1 MACGAAAPLSR
12 ARLATPRHRVDRA
25 HTRADAPPVPAV
37 IAHGRLEGA
46 GARLHTCA
54 ERPDPVGGQSSA
66 HPAVW
71 VCMGAAAMARGCWVQ
86 SRRSHHFVRRGPRG
100 GWSSTQSDAGRAAAA
115 RQPGRQHR
123 ARSGTRAQLP
133 LQAAPTATCA
143 LRHRGSNTTRRR
155 ASIDVPE
162 VPLMMVI
169 DCLHAQQASSARI
182 GSDCYAHA
190 ALRILAQLQLRT
202 LGELTM
208 CTLHLERELCA
219 RLLCSREAAASLR
232 RPSVGLSA
240 SARGAKS
247 ASSRIHLAP
256 FYAPPTQCGN

>member
-1 MACGAAAPLSR
+1 
-12 ARLATPRHRVDRA
+12 
-25 HTRADAPPVPAV
+25 
-37 IAHGRLEGA
+37 
-46 GARLHTCA
+46 
-54 ERPDPVGGQSSA
+54 
-66 HPAVW
+66 
-71 VCMGAAAMARGCWVQ
+71 
-86 SRRSHHFVRRGPRG
+86 
-100 GWSSTQSDAGRAAAA
+100 
-115 RQPGRQHR
+115 
-123 ARSGTRAQLP
+123 
-133 LQAAPTATCA
+133 
-143 LRHRGSNTTRRR
+143 
-155 ASIDVPE
+155 
-162 VPLMMVI
+162 MMVI
-169 DCLHAQQASSARI
+169 DCLHAQQASGARI

-256 FYAPPTQCGN
+256 FYAPPTQCGGFFQSFPQKRGQKIRARYARRGFFIRRRRFFTSPLWGS